1 MTDDRSIERLA
12 YGTLDHSL
20 PRAEWT
26 HAAHFAVSLWLL
38 RHRRE
43 RTTPA
48 AMRMLITGYNEA
60 TGTANTDSGGYH
72 HTITVAS
79 MAVADA
85 HLRGCGPDMPLH
97 RVFDTL
103 MASRLGRSDWLL
115 DHWRRDTLFAVAA
128 RRGWV
133 EPDLAPLP
141 FRKGIDRM

>member
-12 YGTLDHSL
+12 YGVLDHSL

-38 RHRRE
+38 RHRRDL
-43 RTTPA
+43 TTPA
-48 AMRMLITGYNEA
+48 AMRALIIGYNDA

-79 MAVADA
+79 MTAADA

-97 RVFDTL
+97 RALATL
-103 MASRLGRSDWLL
+103 MASRPGRSDWLL
-115 DHWRRDTLFAVAA
+115 DHWRRETLFAVTA

-141 FRKGIDRM
+141 FQKLIDRM